1 LSEPGPTHPDAIR
14 ESIVNNIKGIYDPEI
29 PVNIWELGLIY
40 DVDVNE
46 DRTVD
51 INMTLTSPMCP
62 TAQMLVEQVET
73 AAKEAPHVEDARVE
87 LVWDP
92 PWDMEKMSEEAK
104 LLLGF

>member
-1 LSEPGPTHPDAIR
+1 MAEAASTDAIR
-14 ESIVNNIKGIYDPEI
+14 TGIVDNIKEIYDPEI

-40 DVDVNE
+40 DIDVAENN
-46 DRTVD
+46 TVA

-62 TAQMLVEQVET
+62 TAQMLVSQVEM
-73 AAKEAPHVEDARVE
+73 AAKEAPHVEDATVE

-92 PWDMEKMSEEAK
+92 PWDMDKMSEEAK